1 MPIWLQRQLP
11 TGLVS
16 FPYRGTGTEWSTRRE
31 GINDA
36 GKVDK
41 AGDAGKV
48 GKARSGKA
56 GNGGKASE
64 AQPAKF
70 FNHGKIGY
78 CQITPSVYNTFLR
91 TRKGAPRI
99 GRFLGSST
107 AEHPAVNR
115 RVVGSNPTR
124 GAIFDIKPPIRRF

>member
-1 MPIWLQRQLP
+1 MLAKLTRLAM
-11 TGLVS
+11 LV
-16 FPYRGTGTEWSTRRE
+16 RLARH
-31 GINDA
+31 
-36 GKVDK
+36 GKVGKDN
-41 AGDAGKV
+41 KV

-115 RVVGSNPTR
+115 RVVGSNPNR
-124 GAIFDIKPPIRRF
+124 GAIFELFAPVYVTSAGAFSFCLSG